1 MSSTREARDRAAS
14 EQARQLSH
22 YVEVVHEEHT
32 NFARTMLSAG
42 EAVDVPAAYRE
53 HVIGLHERTLA
64 MLLTV
69 QERLLAA
76 RAGVGTEMT
85 RLVADT
91 EAHAATVTA
100 ASIARHSTATGTVNA
115 ALLEGFRGEAEE
127 LEQSIGE
134 LLAEHERQ
142 TATYEQCVRTVLDEW
157 VAFEEQSQTELNR
170 RATELAAQ
178 RLHRAHLGAA
188 RLLRE
193 ANAVAPTPATSTP
206 ATSMLPPP
214 QMMAPQLPVEVAPAA
229 TTDDATP
236 VAIELPAASAP
247 PTRWWRRVGGSALP
261 VLGVVMVV
269 AVVMVLIG

>member
-1 MSSTREARDRAAS
+1 MSSTREARDRAAL

-42 EAVDVPAAYRE
+42 EGVDVPAAYRE
-53 HVIGLHERTLA
+53 HVVGVHERTLA
-64 MLLTV
+64 MLLTA

-76 RAGVGTEMT
+76 RAAVGTEMT
-85 RLVADT
+85 RLIADT

-115 ALLEGFRGEAEE
+115 ALLESFRGEAEV

-157 VAFEEQSQTELNR
+157 VAFEEQSQSELNR

-193 ANAVAPTPATSTP
+193 ANAIAPPPPTSMP
-206 ATSMLPPP
+206 VDSMLPPP
-214 QMMAPQLPVEVAPAA
+214 QLMAPQLPAEVAPAA
-229 TTDDATP
+229 DDETP
-236 VAIELPAASAP
+236 VAIELPAVSAP
-247 PTRWWRRVGGSALP
+247 PVRWWRRVGGSALP
-261 VLGVVMVV
+261 VIGVAMVI
-269 AVVMVLIG
+269 ALVMVLIG